1 MLKSVRVEMKNK
13 ILIVDDEPDVI
24 EFLKKRLEASDFDV
38 VSAGDGVEGL
48 EKAREM
54 KPDLILLDV
63 IMPRKDGFKM
73 LGELRSDETTCGIP
87 VIMLTAKGEADSIFR
102 GQELGAMDYII
113 KPFQFEELL
122 KFIRK
127 YSL

>member
-1 MLKSVRVEMKNK
+1 MKNK
-13 ILIVDDEPDVI
+13 ILIVDDEPDVV
-24 EFLKKRLEASDFDV
+24 EFLKKRLEASNFDV

-48 EKAREM
+48 KKAREVR
-54 KPDLILLDV
+54 PDLILLDV

-73 LGELRSDETTCGIP
+73 LGELRSEEATFRIP

-113 KPFQFEELL
+113 KPFEFEELL